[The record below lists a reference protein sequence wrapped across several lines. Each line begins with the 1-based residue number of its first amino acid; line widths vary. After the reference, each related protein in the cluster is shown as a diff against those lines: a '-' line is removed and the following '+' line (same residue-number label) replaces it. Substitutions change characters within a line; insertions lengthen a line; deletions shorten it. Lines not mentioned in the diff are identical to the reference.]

1 MSDQRLPDR
10 RGQLAL
16 RLQEAFTAGAR
27 LRAGRDVAA
36 DATAFRAHAKR
47 LIAQADRE
55 ARQLGYAGADVGL
68 AVYAFVVYLDEA
80 VLTSNL
86 PAFAEWPRM
95 PLQEEV
101 FGDHMG
107 GRTFFENMR
116 GLLARENSD
125 DVADVLEVY
134 QLCLL
139 LGFRGQYSAGGGG
152 EIQALTAAADE
163 KIQRIRGTAGDLVP
177 TWRLPAGERAEVAP
191 DRWLPRLKWSA
202 LAAFGLA
209 LLLFAL
215 YALALRSGVSRLVGM
230 GS

>member
-1 MSDQRLPDR
+1 MSDQRPAGR

-27 LRAGRDVAA
+27 LRAGREVAA
-36 DATAFRAHAKR
+36 DATAFRNHAKQ

-55 ARQLGYAGADVGL
+55 ARQLGYAGSDVGL

-107 GRTFFENMR
+107 GRTFFENLR
-116 GLLARENSD
+116 GLLARENSED
-125 DVADVLEVY
+125 IADVLEVY

-152 EIQALTAAADE
+152 DIQALMTASGE
-163 KIQRIRGTAGDLVP
+163 KIQRIRGATADLVP
-177 TWRLPAGERAEVAP
+177 AWRLPQGERAEVTP

-202 LAAFGLA
+202 LGAFGLA
-209 LLLFAL
+209 VLLFAL
-215 YALALRSGVSRLVGM
+215 FALSLRSGIARLAGM

>member
-1 MSDQRLPDR
+1 MSDQRAPGR

-27 LRAGRDVAA
+27 LRAGRDVAS
-36 DATAFRAHAKR
+36 DATAFRAHAKQ

-55 ARQLGYAGADVGL
+55 ARQLGYVGADVGL

-80 VLTSNL
+80 VLTSGL
-86 PAFAEWPRM
+86 ATFAEWPRM

-107 GRTFFENMR
+107 GRTFFENLR

-152 EIQALTAAADE
+152 EIQALMATADE
-163 KIQRIRGTAGDLVP
+163 KIQRIRGAGADLAP
-177 TWRLPAGERAEVAP
+177 TWRLPSGERAEATT
-191 DRWLPRLKWSA
+191 DRWLPRLRWA
-202 LAAFGLA
+202 AVGAFGLA